1 MVYHGFWF
9 VSIVLLVENTTK
21 LYPGP
26 TIQSRPCRPK
36 AGFGLV
42 VMMVMMVLSCALC
55 TILVVSTGKAASA
68 GSWSFYFPI
77 SFCCWTE

>member
-1 MVYHGFWF
+1 MVYHDFWL
-9 VSIVLLVENTTK
+9 VSMVLLVENTTK

-42 VMMVMMVLSCALC
+42 LNDDDDDDDDDD
-55 TILVVSTGKAASA
+55 GNDEGA
-68 GSWSFYFPI
+68 GSCSVI
-77 SFCCWTE
+77 H